1 VGHLFWAL
9 LVAVHFRLKN
19 VDIRALSEFAQRH
32 DSERS
37 KHMSMSLLYHKGMI
51 LEPHIQYRSGKDP
64 NYDKIMLNPEL
75 LRVQNKNKE
84 EIE

>member
-1 VGHLFWAL
+1 
-9 LVAVHFRLKN
+9 
-19 VDIRALSEFAQRH
+19 
-32 DSERS
+32 
-37 KHMSMSLLYHKGMI
+37 MI